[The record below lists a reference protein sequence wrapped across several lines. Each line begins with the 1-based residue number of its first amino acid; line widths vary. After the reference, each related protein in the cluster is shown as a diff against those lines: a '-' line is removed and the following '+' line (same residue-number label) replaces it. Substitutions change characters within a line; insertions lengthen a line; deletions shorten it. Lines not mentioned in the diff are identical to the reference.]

1 MNLIKRSLGNA
12 IINILRNKVINLLCL
27 GIIAFTLLIFGI
39 FNYISFSLES
49 FSDQFTK
56 GIEAIFY
63 FKDDVDQ
70 KKIDALIDRVR
81 ESLLVEKVTYVS
93 RGQAE
98 MDFSRLFPDLKYVLT
113 EFDKSP
119 FPSSME
125 VKFKIQ
131 EKIDTK
137 INAFIE
143 DIEQLKIVE
152 STQVNIDW
160 AKKILAYKQF
170 LAFIG
175 IFLSSILIFISIF
188 IIYNVIKLNIFY
200 RKEEINILKLVGA
213 TDWYI
218 RFPFVIEGALLGFS
232 GSLMAGVLLY
242 STLKL
247 LPSFSIF
254 KIDFIKDLFN
264 FNIIPF
270 NLFIQLVVLGTAIGL
285 FSALFSIKKY
295 LKN

>member
-1 MNLIKRSLGNA
+1 MNLMKRSLGNA
-12 IINILRNKVINLLCL
+12 IINIMRNKVINFLCL
-27 GIIAFTLLIFGI
+27 GIIAFTLLIFGT

-49 FSDQFTK
+49 FSAQFTK

-63 FKDDVDQ
+63 FKDDVEQ
-70 KKIDALIDRVR
+70 KKIDALIDQIRD
-81 ESLLVEKVTYVS
+81 SLLVEHVAFVS
-93 RGQAE
+93 RSQAE
-98 MDFSRLFPDLKYVLT
+98 VEFSRLFPDLKYVLT
-113 EFDKSP
+113 EFDSPP
-119 FPSSME
+119 FPASME

-170 LAFIG
+170 LSFIG
-175 IFLSSILIFISIF
+175 IFLSSILIFISVF

-218 RFPFVIEGALLGFS
+218 RFPFVIEGALLGFF
-232 GSLMAGVLLY
+232 GSVMSSVLLY
-242 STLKL
+242 SALKL

-254 KIDFIKDLFN
+254 KLDFIKEMFDFTV
-264 FNIIPF
+264 IPLDIF
-270 NLFIQLVVLGTAIGL
+270 VQMVAMGTAIGL

>member
-1 MNLIKRSLGNA
+1 MNLMKRSLGNA
-12 IINILRNKVINLLCL
+12 IINIMRNKVINFLCL
-27 GIIAFTLLIFGI
+27 GIIAFTLLIFGT

-49 FSDQFTK
+49 FSAQFTK

-63 FKDDVDQ
+63 FKDDVEQ
-70 KKIDALIDRVR
+70 KKIDALIDQIRD
-81 ESLLVEKVTYVS
+81 SLLVEHVAFVS
-93 RGQAE
+93 RNQAE
-98 MDFSRLFPDLKYVLT
+98 VEFSRLFPDLKYVLT
-113 EFDKSP
+113 EFDSPP
-119 FPSSME
+119 FPASME

-170 LAFIG
+170 LSFIG
-175 IFLSSILIFISIF
+175 IFLSSILIFISVF

-218 RFPFVIEGALLGFS
+218 RFPFVIEGALLGFF
-232 GSLMAGVLLY
+232 GSIMSSVLLY
-242 STLKL
+242 SALKL

-254 KIDFIKDLFN
+254 KLDFIKEMFDFTV
-264 FNIIPF
+264 IPLDIF
-270 NLFIQLVVLGTAIGL
+270 VQMVAMGTAIGL

>member
-1 MNLIKRSLGNA
+1 MNLMKRSLSNA
-12 IINILRNKVINLLCL
+12 VINILRNKVINFLCL

-39 FNYISFSLES
+39 FNYVSFSLES
-49 FSDQFTK
+49 FSAQFTK

-70 KKIDALIDRVR
+70 KKIDALIDQMRD
-81 ESLLVEKVTYVS
+81 SLLVDNVTFVS
-93 RGQAE
+93 KNQAE
-98 MDFSRLFPDLKYVLT
+98 SEFSRLFPDLKYVLT
-113 EFDKSP
+113 EFDNPP
-119 FPSSME
+119 FPASME

-170 LAFIG
+170 LSFIG
-175 IFLSSILIFISIF
+175 IFLSSILIFISVF

-218 RFPFVIEGALLGFS
+218 RFPFVIEGAMLGFF
-232 GSLMAGVLLY
+232 GSVMAGALLY
-242 STLKL
+242 SALKL
-247 LPSFSIF
+247 LPTFSIF
-254 KIDFIKDLFN
+254 KIDFIKEMFN
-264 FNIIPF
+264 FKVIP
-270 NLFIQLVVLGTAIGL
+270 LDIFIQMVMLGTAIGL
-285 FSALFSIKKY
+285 FSALFSIKKF

>member
-1 MNLIKRSLGNA
+1 MNLVKRSLGNA
-12 IINILRNKVINLLCL
+12 IINILRNKVINFLCL

-63 FKDDVDQ
+63 FKDDVEQ
-70 KKIDALIDRVR
+70 KKIDALIDRIR
-81 ESLLVEKVTYVS
+81 DSLLVDQVTFIS
-93 RGQAE
+93 KNQAE
-98 MDFSRLFPDLKYVLT
+98 VEFSRLFPDLKYVLT
-113 EFDKSP
+113 EFDNPP
-119 FPSSME
+119 FPASME

-131 EKIDTK
+131 DKIDTK

-152 STQVNIDW
+152 STQVNLDW

-170 LAFIG
+170 LEFIG
-175 IFLSSILIFISIF
+175 LFLSSILIFISVF

-218 RFPFVIEGALLGFS
+218 RFPFVIEGALLGFF
-232 GSLMAGVLLY
+232 GSMMANVLLY
-242 STLKL
+242 SALKL

-254 KIDFIKDLFN
+254 KIDFIKEMFN
-264 FNIIPF
+264 FTVIP
-270 NLFIQLVVLGTAIGL
+270 LDIFIQIVILGTAIGL

>member
-1 MNLIKRSLGNA
+1 MNLMKRSLSNA
-12 IINILRNKVINLLCL
+12 VINILRNKVINFLCL

-39 FNYISFSLES
+39 FNYVSFSLES
-49 FSDQFTK
+49 FSAQFTK

-70 KKIDALIDRVR
+70 KKIDALIDQMRD
-81 ESLLVEKVTYVS
+81 SLLVDNVTFVS
-93 RGQAE
+93 KNQAE
-98 MDFSRLFPDLKYVLT
+98 SEFSRLFPDLKYVLT
-113 EFDKSP
+113 EFDNPP
-119 FPSSME
+119 FPASME

-170 LAFIG
+170 LSFIG
-175 IFLSSILIFISIF
+175 IFLSSILIFISVF

-218 RFPFVIEGALLGFS
+218 RFPFVIEGAMLGFF
-232 GSLMAGVLLY
+232 GSVMAGALLY
-242 STLKL
+242 SALKL
-247 LPSFSIF
+247 LPTFSILSRRCSTS
-254 KIDFIKDLFN
+254 KSSPSTYSSKW
-264 FNIIPF
+264 
-270 NLFIQLVVLGTAIGL
+270 
-285 FSALFSIKKY
+285 
-295 LKN
+295 

>member
-1 MNLIKRSLGNA
+1 MNLMKRSLSNA
-12 IINILRNKVINLLCL
+12 VINIMRNKVINFLCL

-39 FNYISFSLES
+39 FNYVSFSLES
-49 FSDQFTK
+49 FSAQFTK

-63 FKDDVDQ
+63 FKDNVDQ
-70 KKIDALIDRVR
+70 KKIDALIDQMRD
-81 ESLLVEKVTYVS
+81 SLLVDHVTFVS
-93 RGQAE
+93 KNQAE
-98 MDFSRLFPDLKYVLT
+98 AEFSRLFPDLKYVLT
-113 EFDKSP
+113 EFDNPP
-119 FPSSME
+119 FPASME

-170 LAFIG
+170 LSFIG
-175 IFLSSILIFISIF
+175 IFLSSILIFISVF

-218 RFPFVIEGALLGFS
+218 RFPFVIEGALLGFF
-232 GSLMAGVLLY
+232 GSVMASALLY
-242 STLKL
+242 SALKL
-247 LPSFSIF
+247 LPTFSIF
-254 KIDFIKDLFN
+254 KIDFIKEMFN
-264 FNIIPF
+264 FSIIP
-270 NLFIQLVVLGTAIGL
+270 LDIFIQMVILGTGIGL